1 MYSPD
6 ISQHSPR
13 LYRLGQHYRQP
24 MTTVA
29 DKLLAFGLARLGEVF
44 PEHADKPE
52 PVTPLVELPVAEEQ
66 SPIGD
71 SRRTGTH
78 SPSS

>member
-13 LYRLGQHYRQP
+13 LYRLGKHYGQP

-29 DKLLAFGLARLGEVF
+29 DKLIVFALARLGEVF
-44 PEHADKPE
+44 PEHAANPE
-52 PVTPLVELPVAEEQ
+52 PVAPLTELRVAEEQ
-66 SPIGD
+66 SPFGD
-71 SRRTGTH
+71 SRRTGTR
-78 SPSS
+78 P

>member
-24 MTTVA
+24 MTALA
-29 DKLLAFGLARLGEVF
+29 DKLIVFGLARLGEVF
-44 PEHADKPE
+44 PEHAASPE
-52 PVTPLVELPVAEEQ
+52 AVASVVELRVAEAE
-66 SPIGD
+66 
-71 SRRTGTH
+71 SRFGVSQRTGTR
-78 SPSS
+78 P